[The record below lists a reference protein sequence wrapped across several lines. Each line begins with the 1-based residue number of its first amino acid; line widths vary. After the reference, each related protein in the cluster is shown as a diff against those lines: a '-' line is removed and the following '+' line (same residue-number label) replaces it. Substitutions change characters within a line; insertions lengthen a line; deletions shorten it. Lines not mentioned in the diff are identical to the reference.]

1 MTQKYT
7 DWEAAVTEQIAE
19 GEDLTYGD
27 AAGLL
32 EGQPFTV
39 QQAWTL
45 GLEPPQAAEKIIA
58 AATGL

>member
-1 MTQKYT
+1 MTHKYT

-19 GEDLTYGD
+19 GVELTYGD

-45 GLEPPQAAEKIIA
+45 GLEPQQAAVKIIA
-58 AATGL
+58 AATAA